1 MRKFNLVVV
10 GATGAVGKVFLRI
23 LTERGFPFDQL
34 RLCASPNSVGKR
46 LLVGDNEILVEA
58 TTPSIFD
65 GADFAFISV
74 SGEISLQLVP
84 LASKAGAFVIDD
96 SAAFRLDPDVPLVV
110 PEINGADLERHN
122 GIAAI
127 PNCSTTQMVMALY
140 PLHRENPIRR
150 IIVDSYQSVSGTGSG
165 AIAELQNQIQ
175 AGLNGQEL
183 ANSIYPHPIAFNVFP
198 HIEPF
203 MEDGYTR
210 EEFKMR
216 EETKKILHA
225 PDMAISATCVRVPV
239 NVSHS
244 EAVHIEFD
252 HPMSPEEARELLA
265 AFPGVSVVDDP
276 ASNSYPTP
284 LQAEGRDEVLVGRIR
299 RDTSNPNGLAMWVVG
314 DNLRKGAA
322 LNAIQIAEEAVSR
335 GLTR

>member
-1 MRKFNLVVV
+1 LRKFNVVVV
-10 GATGAVGKVFLRI
+10 GATGVVGSVFLRI
-23 LTERGFPFDQL
+23 LIERGFPLDQL

-46 LLVGDNEILVEA
+46 LLVGGAEIQVEA
-58 TTPSIFD
+58 TTPSVFE

-74 SGEISLQLVP
+74 SAEISRQLVP
-84 LASKAGAFVIDD
+84 LASRAGALVIDD
-96 SAAFRLDPDVPLVV
+96 SAAFRLDSDVPLVV
-110 PEINGADLERHN
+110 PEINGADLDKHK
-122 GIAAI
+122 GITAI

-140 PLHRENPIRR
+140 PLHRANPIRR
-150 IIVDSYQSVSGTGSG
+150 IIVDSYQSVSGTGGG
-165 AIAELQNQIQ
+165 AIAELQSQSQ
-175 AGLNGQEL
+175 AVLNGQEVI
-183 ANSIYPHPIAFNVFP
+183 NSIYPHQIAFNIFP

-216 EETKKILHA
+216 EETRKILHA

-239 NVSHS
+239 SVSHS
-244 EAVHIEFD
+244 EAIHVEFD
-252 HPMSPEEARELLA
+252 QPMSPDEARDLLA
-265 AFPGVSVVDDP
+265 AFPGVSVVDEP